1 LLRIVRRIL
10 PILALIVLLVLFIH
24 RLSHLLE
31 HLLLLVLL
39 HLLLLVLVLHLLV
52 MLHLLLLLLLHH
64 GIIIY
69 LIFFNW
75 RMDIVNGRAVNGV
88 VSNYVSCFGGR
99 ELFLF
104 DDFRWRWIHLSKR
117 VWTLLK
123 TLLFAQ
129 SFFSFFLAFG
139 R

>member
-1 LLRIVRRIL
+1 MLRIVRIL
-10 PILALIVLLVLFIH
+10 PILALIVLLLFIH

-31 HLLLLVLL
+31 HLLLLVL
-39 HLLLLVLVLHLLV
+39 VLHLLV
-52 MLHLLLLLLLHH
+52 MVHLLMLLLLLLHH

-75 RMDIVNGRAVNGV
+75 RIDLVNGRAVNGV
-88 VSNYVSCFGGR
+88 VSIMLYYVSCFGGR

-104 DDFRWRWIHLSKR
+104 DDFRWRGVHLSKR

-129 SFFSFFLAFG
+129 SFFSFFLTFG